1 MSKELKEGVK
11 NNVSPNTELSI
22 KKQKLFF
29 KKEES
34 NEILELEST
43 ITEMK
48 IPRGTLQI
56 LANRRMHQ

>member
-22 KKQKLFF
+22 KKQKSFF